1 MFSEFCHNSWR
12 NIPLSQKTENL
23 KLIEKIIS
31 LKGNSC
37 KILYCII
44 AALDNVFHK
53 VYTPEDIIEI
63 QLYHSAL
70 DTRLVIVSSSQKL
83 FLNFNVDDVTV

>member
-53 VYTPEDIIEI
+53 VYTPEDIIE